1 MAKKSAPP
9 RAPSKPARLRT
20 RIRRGYRE
28 YLDPKTG
35 QWRTTH
41 RRVLE
46 KKIGAKAKTFVVHH
60 RDGDRLNNRPA
71 NLVGL
76 SGPMHTRIHQEPA
89 ACFRCGRTSHRAAR
103 CRAKT
108 DYQGRPL

>member
-1 MAKKSAPP
+1 MAKRKTSKRSA
-9 RAPSKPARLRT
+9 APRT
-20 RIRRGYRE
+20 RVRRGYRE

-46 KKIGAKAKTFVVHH
+46 KKIGPAARALVVHH
-60 RDGDRLNNRPA
+60 KDGNRLNNRPA

-76 SGPMHTRIHQEPA
+76 TGPMHTRIHQQPA
-89 ACFRCGRTSHRAAR
+89 ACFRCGRTSHRVAG

-108 DYQGRPL
+108 DFQGRPL

>member
-1 MAKKSAPP
+1 MANKRRPRRKTAP
-9 RAPSKPARLRT
+9 RT

-35 QWRTTH
+35 LWRTTH

-46 KKIGAKAKTFVVHH
+46 KKIGPAARALIVHH
-60 RDGDRLNNRPA
+60 RDLDRLNNRPG

-76 SGPMHTRIHQEPA
+76 TGPMHTRIHEQPA
-89 ACFRCGRTSHRAAR
+89 ACFRCGRTGHRAKT

-108 DYQGRPL
+108 DYQGRDI

>member
-1 MAKKSAPP
+1 MSKPP
-9 RAPSKPARLRT
+9 RSTPP
-20 RIRRGYRE
+20 IRFRHGYRE

-35 QWRTTH
+35 RWRTTH

-46 KKIGAKAKTFVVHH
+46 KKIGPAAKSLVVHH
-60 RDGDRLNNRPA
+60 LDLDRLNNRPR

-76 SGPMHTRIHQEPA
+76 TGPMHIRIHQQPN
-89 ACFRCGRTSHRAAR
+89 ACFRCGRTTHRAAR

-108 DYQGRPL
+108 DYLGRDI